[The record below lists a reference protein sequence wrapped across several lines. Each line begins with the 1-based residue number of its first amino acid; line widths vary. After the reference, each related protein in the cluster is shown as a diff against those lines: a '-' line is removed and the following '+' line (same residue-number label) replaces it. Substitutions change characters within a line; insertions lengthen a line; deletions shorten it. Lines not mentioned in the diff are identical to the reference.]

1 MSAEGETAVQ
11 QPTQVATKPVVEKKV
26 IAEKRSGVVKWFNV
40 KNGYGFINRSDT
52 NEDVFV
58 HQSAILKNNPQ
69 KYKKSVGEGETV
81 EFDIVQGEK
90 GNEAANVTGPNGEP
104 VEGSKYAADR
114 RQKGPYRGGRGG
126 PRRGGYRNN
135 RFSSQNNSQNGGGEG
150 DAKPQDEQQ
159 QGGEQQQQQQDGEG
173 RVRRRRQPGGGL
185 RSHSGGDGNEPQ
197 NDQDR
202 PRGRG
207 RGRGGFRGGRGSF
220 NRGGY
225 GGGRGGGFNGGD
237 RQPRPYRE
245 FRPRGPPGVIDAEGQ
260 MEGPVDGGF
269 RGGYRG
275 GFRGGFRGGYRGG
288 NNGDNNGEMRPY
300 RGGQQD
306 DGNNGGFRPRGRGRG
321 GPSRGRGF
329 GFGGGRGRGGPR
341 GGPRPYRPR
350 GGFENRQVQ
359 GGENDQSGNDNNEAN
374 TSTV

>member
-104 VEGSKYAADR
+104 VVGSKYAADR
-114 RQKGPYRGGRGG
+114 RQKGNYRGGRGQ
-126 PRRGGYRNN
+126 RRGGYRNN
-135 RFSSQNNSQNGGGEG
+135 RNSQNNSQSGGGEG
-150 DAKPQDEQQ
+150 DAKPQDEQQQQ

-173 RVRRRRQPGGGL
+173 RVRRRRQPGGGV
-185 RSHSGGDGNEPQ
+185 RSQSNEP
-197 NDQDR
+197 NDQQR

-207 RGRGGFRGGRGSF
+207 RGRGGFRGGRG
-220 NRGGY
+220 GGFSR
-225 GGGRGGGFNGGD
+225 GGRGGFNGD

-245 FRPRGPPGVIDAEGQ
+245 FRPRGPPGVIDSEGQ

-275 GFRGGFRGGYRGG
+275 GYRGGFRGGYRGG
-288 NNGDNNGEMRPY
+288 NNGEMRPEE
-300 RGGQQD
+300 
-306 DGNNGGFRPRGRGRG
+306 GNMGGFRPRGRGRG

-329 GFGGGRGRGGPR
+329 GGGRGRGGPR
-341 GGPRPYRPR
+341 GGSRPYRPR